1 MPYPNETAGLFA
13 IRSMAES
20 GVVDEFRNAMMS
32 RKADKPLPLPKFVP
46 CPSGRVRGN
55 VLAIDGSSIYEDI
68 PGSLPC
74 TQAGLVSLGV
84 VVMNINELSRLERLP
99 ESGAVNPRELRRTEV
114 AESLGVVLPGQNAA
128 RNDGMNPRTWFR
140 HIINDKLEN
149 SRISETGESFADT
162 LHYLFSASGSGHTE
176 NCPNPDCRSQVEIP
190 KPNERGRC
198 DACDEEILLSDG
210 LRIHEGFFENAPV
223 GRCHTLFMNT
233 LEILAL
239 MNSLRHLSQSPEGIM
254 ALSDTVFVMDGPLAA
269 FESVAE
275 LANPVRRELRNIQNR
290 LMDRFPESSLVV
302 MSGIKTG
309 PFVNHALDLD
319 RAPEPNV
326 RIMNGHYWMPD
337 NSYIQ
342 DKIIAKVSSAANPK
356 PWGELTY
363 YGRPVVLKTEKGQR
377 LVLNLAQPESEPPLT
392 DAGIPYAL
400 ADALAT
406 ADNLGVG
413 SHQFLA
419 LRRAHNRASIP
430 LQTGTDLVQSLLK

>member
-32 RKADKPLPLPKFVP
+32 RKANEPLPLPQFKP
-46 CPSGRVRGN
+46 CPNGRVRSN
-55 VLAIDGSSIYEDI
+55 VLAIDGSSVYRDI

-84 VVMNINELSRLERLP
+84 VVMNIGELNRLERLP
-99 ESGAVNPRELRRTEV
+99 ESGAVNPRELRGTET

-128 RNDGMNPRTWFR
+128 RNDGMDPRTWFR
-140 HIINDKLEN
+140 HIINEKLEN
-149 SRISETGESFADT
+149 SRISKTGESFADT
-162 LHYLFSASGSGHTE
+162 LHHLFSASDSGHTE
-176 NCPNPDCRSQVEIP
+176 DCPNLDCTSKVEIP
-190 KPNERGRC
+190 KPYERGMC
-198 DACDEEILLSDG
+198 DACGEVILLSDG
-210 LRIHEGFFENAPV
+210 LRIHQGFFENAPV
-223 GRCHTLFMNT
+223 ARCHTLFMNT

-239 MNSLRHLSQSPEGIM
+239 MNSLRHLSQSQEGIM

-269 FESVAE
+269 FETIAE
-275 LANPVRRELRNIQNR
+275 LALPVRTELRNIQKR

-302 MSGIKTG
+302 ISGIKTG
-309 PFVNHALDLD
+309 QFVNHALDLD

-326 RIMNGHYWMPD
+326 RIANGHYWMPD

-342 DKIIAKVSSAANPK
+342 EKIIAKMSSSAKPH

-363 YGRPVVLKTEKGQR
+363 YGRPVILKTKNGQR

-392 DAGIPYAL
+392 NAGIPYAL
-400 ADALAT
+400 ADALTT

-430 LQTGTDLVQSLLK
+430 LQTGTDLIQSLLK